1 MTFRKVLILL
11 LLPLSFGCGGSS
23 PSGPSGPETDI
34 PINQLGLACPEDIR
48 TESERGGPIS
58 TDFPEPTV
66 GAGLPDPSFACT
78 PSSGTAFSIGQHTVT
93 CTATDIKDNPSCS
106 FAVRVSRPATLKD
119 VRFLAF
125 GDSITEGFMA
135 LTPFILSLEAAIA
148 YPARLESMLENRY
161 RMQDFRVINGGVGGE
176 DSREGLNRIRRAI
189 DSTNP
194 EAVLI
199 FEGIN
204 GLTRDGE
211 SSVASDLRQMVSIA
225 QGRGLHV
232 FIATLTPISD
242 SRERLHG
249 GTRAKIER
257 LNPKIKQIAIDM
269 GIAPAVDLFTAF
281 GDDRDLLGPDGFH
294 PSNLGQQKIA
304 EEFFSAITTR
314 LQNPDAFLD

>member
-1 MTFRKVLILL
+1 
-11 LLPLSFGCGGSS
+11 
-23 PSGPSGPETDI
+23 
-34 PINQLGLACPEDIR
+34 
-48 TESERGGPIS
+48 
-58 TDFPEPTV
+58 
-66 GAGLPDPSFACT
+66 
-78 PSSGTAFSIGQHTVT
+78 
-93 CTATDIKDNPSCS
+93 
-106 FAVRVSRPATLKD
+106 VSRPATLKD

-148 YPARLESMLENRY
+148 YPSRLESMLENRY
-161 RMQDFRVINGGVGGE
+161 RIQDFRVINGGVGGE